1 MDNPKLRHLFILL
14 HLFAAGFMAP
24 AFILLSVTGG
34 AYLLGQKGEETKV
47 AIELP
52 AGTVIDLKSSTVEA
66 DIRTL
71 LKSANIDH
79 DFEYLKNRGTTAQTR
94 PTSRPYISFKQKDG
108 KWMAEKVTPS
118 FMKAA
123 IEIHKGHGP
132 KLLKTYH
139 KIVALMLIGV
149 VLAGII
155 VGFMAKAYRRK
166 TIGSLV
172 IGTLLYLVLIFLA

>member
-1 MDNPKLRHLFILL
+1 MDNPKLRKLLITL
-14 HLFAAGFMAP
+14 HLLFAGFMAP
-24 AFILLSVTGG
+24 AFILLAVTGG
-34 AYLLGQKGEETKV
+34 AYLLGQKGEESKT
-47 AIELP
+47 AINLP
-52 AGTVIDLKSSTVEA
+52 AGTVIDLKSSTAEA
-66 DIRTL
+66 DIRAL

-108 KWMAEKVTPS
+108 KWIAEKVTPN

-139 KIVALMLIGV
+139 KIVALMLMGV
-149 VLAGII
+149 VFGGIF
-155 VGFMAKAYRRK
+155 VGLLAKAYRRK
-166 TIGSLV
+166 TIGSV
-172 IGTLLYLVLIFLA
+172 AIGTLLYLLLIFFA